1 MNPLEK
7 NLAHRLA
14 YEFILTSMEEDLDM
28 KDLEFINQDKPHE
41 TIDKLIKH
49 FETTEEYEK
58 CQTLLKIKSNRLSS
72 YKKYNL

>member
-1 MNPLEK
+1 MDPLEK

-28 KDLEFINQDKPHE
+28 KDLEFIDQDQPHE

-49 FETTEEYEK
+49 NRNER
-58 CQTLLKIKSNRLSS
+58 IHKSCVVT
-72 YKKYNL
+72 KKENLRNMKKNT